1 MAYITNANYKRIIDK
16 INLKE
21 IGNIESD
28 VYKKPIY
35 FLNKSEVKYLQAM
48 QILLKDPEKFA
59 IEVYKPIINK
69 DTLKYVFESKQPACY
84 HEDQDCPNLHS
95 VFRNFE
101 IPAEIKERV
110 RKKATDEGKSESE
123 IYFLEE
129 Q

>member
-48 QILLKDPEKFA
+48 Q
-59 IEVYKPIINK
+59 N
-69 DTLKYVFESKQPACY
+69 SC
-84 HEDQDCPNLHS
+84 
-95 VFRNFE
+95 
-101 IPAEIKERV
+101 
-110 RKKATDEGKSESE
+110 
-123 IYFLEE
+123 
-129 Q
+129 